1 MNKDDAKI
9 FIKKILSEIRD
20 PNGVASVDRFSG
32 LRQVDSKIREV
43 KIALNSVN
51 EIPSSLIDNMDSDID
66 FEANSRRVRLE
77 ALANYCDNALRF
89 LDANVSKQKVNIS
102 KIPDISELT
111 KVLPDLD
118 NSLSKRWLDAQICS
132 HQKCYLASI
141 ILMGSILEG
150 LLLARVSLSPVDAY
164 RSSKVPKDRNGKPK
178 NYNDWNLNTLIDIA
192 TDVGWIKADRGK
204 FGHALRESRNIVHP
218 WAEVTSRANF
228 DEYTCSTSWEVLKAS
243 VYDLIQSLK

>member
-1 MNKDDAKI
+1 MNKYDAKI
-9 FIKKILSEIRD
+9 FIIKILSEIRD
-20 PNGVASVDRFSG
+20 SDGFALVDDFSG
-32 LRQVDSKIREV
+32 LRQVDSKIREF
-43 KIALNSVN
+43 KIALKSIND
-51 EIPSSLIDNMDSDID
+51 IPSSLINNMDLDGD

-77 ALANYCDNALRF
+77 ALANYCDNALTF
-89 LDANVSKQKVNIS
+89 LNTNVSKQKVTIS

-111 KVLPDLD
+111 KLLPDLD
-118 NSLSKRWLDAQICS
+118 NALSKRWLDAQKCS

-150 LLLARVSLSPVDAY
+150 LLLARVSLSPADAH
-164 RSSKVPKDRNGKPK
+164 SSPKAPKDRNGKVK

-192 TDVGWIKADRGK
+192 TDVGWIKSDRGK

-218 WAEVTSRANF
+218 WVEVTSKANF

-243 VYDLIQSLK
+243 VNDLIQSI

>member
-20 PNGVASVDRFSG
+20 PNGEASIDRFSG
-32 LRQVDSKIREV
+32 LRQVDSKIREF
-43 KIALNSVN
+43 KIGLDSVN
-51 EIPSSLIDNMDSDID
+51 EIPNSLINNMDSDVD

-77 ALANYCDNALRF
+77 ALANYCDNALIF
-89 LDANVSKQKVNIS
+89 LDANVSKQKVNIL

-111 KVLPDLD
+111 KVLPELD

-150 LLLARVSLSPVDAY
+150 LLLARVSLSPTDAY
-164 RSSKVPKDRNGKPK
+164 RSSKVPKDKNGKPK

-192 TDVGWIKADRGK
+192 TDVGWIKSDRGK
-204 FGHALRESRNIVHP
+204 FGHALRESRNVVHP
-218 WAEVTSRANF
+218 WGEVISRANF

-243 VYDLIQSLK
+243 VNDLIQSV

>member
-20 PNGVASVDRFSG
+20 QNGSALVTKFSG
-32 LRQVDSKIREV
+32 LRQVDSKVREF
-43 KIALNSVN
+43 KIALKAVN
-51 EIPSSLIDNMDSDID
+51 EIPSSLFYDMDSDSD

-77 ALANYCDNALRF
+77 ALAIYCDNALT
-89 LDANVSKQKVNIS
+89 LLNSNISKQKVRIS

-118 NSLSKRWLDAQICS
+118 DSLSKRWLDAQKCS

-141 ILMGSILEG
+141 ILMGSVLEG
-150 LLLARVSLSPVDAY
+150 LLLARVSLNPAEAHS
-164 RSSKVPKDRNGKPK
+164 SSKAPKDRNGKVK

-192 TDVGWIKADRGK
+192 TDIGWIKSDRGK

-218 WAEVTSRANF
+218 WAEVTSKANF

-243 VYDLIQSLK
+243 VNDLIQSV